1 MENHDNQQQNLPA
14 DDSWIDEILTDD
26 NTTSAEESVY
36 PEDIDVDQIIDEIL
50 QATQQATA
58 SIPDEEPIISAEL
71 IEPEAIDISQ
81 SVSSIQDA
89 DPQPTEII
97 PDDSVLASA
106 ALQSEV
112 EQSIDDILETPAQ
125 ATEILPDEAAIVAAG
140 LTHPDEN
147 EVDRLI
153 QDARSH
159 IQPDADTVTNS
170 STEATQVVS
179 VPFKDEEYRDAFS
192 DGEDFEEVFHS
203 DPYVEEGPITD
214 ENGGALPPDL
224 NQDEEEELPPAPP
237 ARKKRPRY
245 KAKDN
250 LFGLS
255 HILAT
260 FVWLAII
267 VFIGVTLAN
276 VLWVCASDVLAFGRE
291 NQEVSITIED
301 SDTMEDIAKK
311 LQENGLVRYPNLFS
325 MYAQFTGAREEIGS
339 GTFTLNTMYD
349 YHALVNFMNSDSAER
364 EIVEVVIPEGYNCS
378 QLFALLEEKGVCT
391 VADLETYAAEGE
403 LDDYWF
409 LEEVKRG
416 DRYCLEGFLFPD
428 TYEFYIDDEPRRV
441 LEKMLD
447 DFDYRFTD
455 EMRSNL
461 IALNNR
467 LTEWMEEEGY
477 EQEYIDE
484 HQLSLRELVI
494 VASLIE
500 EETANTLESYT
511 ISSVIYNRLYRWGD
525 TPPFLNID
533 AAIIYAL
540 GEHKEELTVS
550 DLQIDSPYNT
560 YTNMGLTPGPITNPG
575 LYSLNAALDPDDTDY
590 FYYAMDPEIGA
601 HHFSEDEEAHNEFL
615 ASLEEE

>member
-1 MENHDNQQQNLPA
+1 MENQDNQQGQNLPA
-14 DDSWIDEILTDD
+14 DDKWL
-26 NTTSAEESVY
+26 
-36 PEDIDVDQIIDEIL
+36 DEIL
-50 QATQQATA
+50 QTPQQN
-58 SIPDEEPIISAEL
+58 
-71 IEPEAIDISQ
+71 
-81 SVSSIQDA
+81 
-89 DPQPTEII
+89 
-97 PDDSVLASA
+97 
-106 ALQSEV
+106 
-112 EQSIDDILETPAQ
+112 
-125 ATEILPDEAAIVAAG
+125 TEILPDEDAIAAAG
-140 LTHPDEN
+140 LTHPAEN
-147 EVDRLI
+147 EVDLLI
-153 QDARSH
+153 QEALAH
-159 IQPDADTVTNS
+159 IQADADAALDS
-170 STEATQVVS
+170 SMDATQVVE
-179 VPFKDEEYRDAFS
+179 PHFKDVEYRDAFG
-192 DGEDFEEVFHS
+192 DEEDLEAIFNT
-203 DPYVEEGPITD
+203 DPYVEEIPILPERGNGLPPELNQKEED
-214 ENGGALPPDL
+214 ELPPD
-224 NQDEEEELPPAPP
+224 PP

-255 HILAT
+255 HILVT
-260 FVWLAII
+260 CVWLAII

-291 NQEVSITIED
+291 NREVSITIED
-301 SDTMEDIAKK
+301 SDTLEDISKK
-311 LQENGLVRYPNLFS
+311 LQENGLIRYPNLFS

-364 EIVEVVIPEGYNCS
+364 EIVEVLIPEGYNCA
-378 QLFALLEEKGVCT
+378 QLFALLEEKGVCS
-391 VADLETYAAEGE
+391 VADLEAYAAEGE
-403 LDDYWF
+403 LDEYWF

-461 IALNNR
+461 IALNHR
-467 LTEWMEEEGY
+467 LTEWMENEGY

-484 HQLSLRELVI
+484 HQLSLRELVT

-525 TPPFLNID
+525 NPSFLNID

-560 YTNMGLTPGPITNPG
+560 YTNTGLTPGPITNPG

-590 FYYAMDPEIGA
+590 YYYAMDPDTGT
-601 HHFSEDEEAHNEFL
+601 HHFSEDEYEHNEFL
-615 ASLEEE
+615 DSLEDDE